1 MTRNN
6 LSQEEIDSLIAA
18 LGSGVIEEQE
28 SKNIA
33 GEHRLYDFRRPSKL
47 SKEQMRTL
55 RVIHENFARVLGN
68 FLSTY
73 LRVPAKVQLLSV
85 SQVTYEE
92 FVFSLQVPTLV
103 TIFNMSQELGS
114 ALLETNPSIVFPIID
129 IVFGGGGTMPPQTR
143 ELTDIEITVM
153 RQINTKFLNN
163 LCYAW
168 GDIARLSPT
177 VETMDTNQQYNQMFA
192 STETVILL
200 TFNVQIKDNTGLI
213 NLCLPYISIEK
224 IAPRLNAQVWFKQAN
239 LDAPHSREKVI
250 IKQLEKVDLKV
261 TALLGKTTVSLDDF
275 LQFREGDVIQLY
287 TREADELDIYVEKEL
302 LFKGHAG
309 LCGHNAAVQI
319 TRWAEEEGQ

>member
-1 MTRNN
+1 M
-6 LSQEEIDSLIAA
+6 S
-18 LGSGVIEEQE
+18 SGVIEEQE
-28 SKNIA
+28 SKKSA

-55 RVIHENFARVLGN
+55 QVIHENFARTISN
-68 FLSTY
+68 FFSTY

-103 TIFNMSQELGS
+103 TIFNLSQEMGS

-129 IVFGGGGTMPPQTR
+129 IVFGGVGTMPPQMR

-153 RQINTKFLNN
+153 RQLNTKLLNN
-163 LCYAW
+163 LSYVW
-168 GDIARLSPT
+168 GDIAKLSPT
-177 VETMDTNQQYNQMFA
+177 VETMDTNQQFNQMFA
-192 STETVILL
+192 PTETVALL
-200 TFNVQIKDNTGLI
+200 TFKSQIKDNTGLI

-224 IAPRLNAQVWFKQAN
+224 IIPRLNAQVWFKQASH
-239 LDAPHSREKVI
+239 DAPHSKEKVI
-250 IKQLEKVDLKV
+250 LKQLEKVDLKIA
-261 TALLGKTTVSLDDF
+261 ALLGKTTVSLDDF

-287 TREADELDIYVEKEL
+287 TREVDELDIYVEKEL

-309 LCGHNAAVQI
+309 LCGYNAAVQI
-319 TRWAEEEGQ
+319 TRWSEGEG